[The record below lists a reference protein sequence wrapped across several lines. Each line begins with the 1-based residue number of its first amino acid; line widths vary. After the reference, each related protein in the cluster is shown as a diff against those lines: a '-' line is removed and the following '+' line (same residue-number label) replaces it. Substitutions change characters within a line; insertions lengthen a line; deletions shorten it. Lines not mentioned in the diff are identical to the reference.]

1 MRLEN
6 VISESKFVDR
16 HIGPR
21 QEEVDAMLKV
31 VGRSSITDLVDKTIP
46 KSIQL
51 TRALNLPEAASE
63 SVALGEMKSIASK
76 NEVYRSYI
84 GQGYYSCHIPSV
96 IRRNILENPGWYTQY
111 TPYQAEISQGRLEAL
126 FNYQTVCSELTE
138 LPIANASLLDEG
150 TAAAEA
156 MMISYQAHGSDQKS
170 VFLVAENCHPQTIA
184 VVKTRAR
191 DLGIEVAVVPFG
203 TSASAQVF
211 GCLAQSPDT
220 NGNVL
225 DCSKWFADVK
235 AHEAAAVLA
244 TDPLF
249 LVLGKSA
256 GAQKADV
263 AVGSMQRFGVP
274 LGFGGPHA
282 AFLCTTDE
290 HKRRIPGRIVGR
302 SLDVNGQP
310 GLRLAL
316 QTREQH
322 IRREKASSNICTS
335 QVLLAIMS
343 SMYCV
348 YHGPKGLRKIASRV
362 AWFTQSIAQDLKK
375 SGVEIGNDSSF
386 DTVSVKIASAER
398 SKVQARC
405 AEKKIN
411 LRWHANQDL
420 ASFSVDETVGVQ
432 DAQDIFYVLTGKSSA
447 NFNDAPSSFAP
458 NWSAT
463 RANLFSQKVFNSHH
477 SETMLQRYIRTL
489 ESRDLSLTHSMIP
502 LGSCTMK
509 LNAASELYPISFEGI
524 ANLHPYAP
532 KEQTAGYQK
541 LTNDLESWLA
551 EITGFDAVSLQPNS
565 GAQGEYAGLLAV
577 KRFHESR
584 GERREICLI
593 PKSAHGTNPASATLA
608 GLKVEA
614 VNCDSSGNIDIEHLR
629 ARVMEFGKRVSVIM
643 ITYPS
648 THGVFEEGIAEAC
661 AIVHSVGGMVYL
673 DGANMNAQV
682 GICRPGDYG
691 ADVCHLNLHKTF
703 CIPHGGGGPGMGPIG
718 VKSHLKPFLPSDPT
732 ASTPSGG
739 CGPVSAANFGSAS
752 ILPISWMYIRMMGPD
767 GLRRASE
774 IAILNANYI
783 AKRLGDHYS
792 LLYKGVNGHV
802 AHECIVDMK
811 SFRQSAAVEVE
822 DVAKRLMDYG
832 FHAPT
837 ISFPVPFTVM
847 IEPTESEDKAELDRF
862 CDAMISIRQEIAAI
876 EKTGN
881 KTDNLLKNAPH
892 TAAAITSDEW
902 VRPYTRQQAAFPLPW
917 IKDRKFW
924 PHVSRIDGAY
934 GDRNLVCTC
943 EPMA

>member
-1 MRLEN
+1 MSLEN
-6 VISESKFVDR
+6 ITSESKFVDR
-16 HIGPR
+16 HIGLR
-21 QEEVDAMLKV
+21 NDEVDSMLKV
-31 VGRSSITDLVDKTIP
+31 IGRSSVTDLIDKTVP

-51 TRALNLPEAASE
+51 KRSLDLPAAATETQALR
-63 SVALGEMKSIASK
+63 EMKAIASK
-76 NEVYRSYI
+76 NELYRSYI
-84 GQGYYSCHIPSV
+84 GQGYYNCHIPSV

-126 FNYQTVCSELTE
+126 FNFQTACSELTG

-150 TAAAEA
+150 TSAAEA
-156 MMISYQAHGSDQKS
+156 MMIAFQAHGSDDKS
-170 VFLVAENCHPQTIA
+170 VFLVADSCHPQTIA

-203 TSASAQVF
+203 TPASAQVF

-220 NGNVL
+220 RGDIK
-225 DCSKWFADVK
+225 DCTAWFDAVK
-235 AHEAAAVLA
+235 AVGAATVLA
-244 TDPLF
+244 TDPLY
-249 LVLGKSA
+249 LVVGKSA
-256 GAQKADV
+256 SAQKADI
-263 AVGSMQRFGVP
+263 AIGSMQRFGVP
-274 LGFGGPHA
+274 MGFGGPHA
-282 AFLCTTDE
+282 AFLCTTEE

-302 SLDVNGQP
+302 SLDATGQS

-348 YHGPKGLRKIASRV
+348 YHGPKGLRKIAERV
-362 AWFTQSIAQDLKK
+362 AYFTEAISQSLKK
-375 SGVEIGNDSSF
+375 SGLKIVNDSAF
-386 DTVSVKIASAER
+386 DTLTVKVAPTEAVKIKSRSAEM
-398 SKVQARC
+398 
-405 AEKKIN
+405 KIN
-411 LRWHANQDL
+411 LRWHDSTEL
-420 ASFSVDETVGVQ
+420 VSVSIDETVEEK
-432 DAQDIFYVLTGKSSA
+432 DATDICYVLSGSAVLSKSIEA
-447 NFNDAPSSFAP
+447 MPSWLVSRP
-458 NWSAT
+458 NV
-463 RANLFSQKVFNSHH
+463 LSQKVFNSHH

-541 LTNDLESWLA
+541 LTSDLEKWLA
-551 EITGFDAVSLQPNS
+551 EITGFDAISLQPNS
-565 GAQGEYAGLLAV
+565 GAQGEYAGLLSV
-577 KRFHESR
+577 KRYHESR
-584 GERREICLI
+584 GQNRDVCLI

-614 VNCDSSGNIDIEHLR
+614 VNCDATGNIDLEHLKAR
-629 ARVMEFGKRVSVIM
+629 AKEFGDRVSVIM

-661 AIVHSVGGMVYL
+661 QIVHSVGGMVYL

-718 VKSHLKPFLPSDPT
+718 VKSHLKPFLPSDPN
-732 ASTPSGG
+732 ANTPTGG

-752 ILPISWMYIRMMGPD
+752 ILPISWMYIRMMGAD

-811 SFRQSAAVEVE
+811 AFRQSAGVEVE

-862 CDAMISIRQEIAAI
+862 CDAMIAIRQEIDEI
-876 EKTGN
+876 EKSGN
-881 KTDNLLKNAPH
+881 KMDNVLKNAPH
-892 TAAAITSDEW
+892 TAAAITSDDW
-902 VRPYTRQQAAFPLPW
+902 IRPYSRQKAAFPLPW
-917 IKDRKFW
+917 IRDRKFW
-924 PHVSRIDGAY
+924 PHVARIDGAY

-943 EPMA
+943 EPMS